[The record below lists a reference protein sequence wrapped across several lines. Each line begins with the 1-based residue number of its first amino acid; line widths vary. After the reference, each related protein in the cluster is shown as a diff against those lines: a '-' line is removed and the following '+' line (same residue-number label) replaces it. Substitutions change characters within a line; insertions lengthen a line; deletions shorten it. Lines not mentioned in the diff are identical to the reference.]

1 MKITVSEAAIGERVD
16 KFLSTETE
24 YTRSYIAKL
33 ADEGFL
39 CINGKPAKVNYKL
52 REGDEIEL
60 LRKRKQG
67 VRLVGHPV
75 G

>member
-39 CINGKPAKVNYKL
+39 CINGKPAKEGTVLAAGDIVNA
-52 REGDEIEL
+52 
-60 LRKRKQG
+60 
-67 VRLVGHPV
+67 
-75 G
+75 